1 MYVLIYADD
10 LVITGNSLPSI
21 IKFKVYLGSCF
32 HMTDLELLKYFLGI
46 EIARNP
52 SGIYL
57 CQRKYTLEIIYET
70 SLIGAKLVST
80 LLEPNYNLAKASGPF
95 FDKPDQ
101 YRRLVGKL
109 IYLTLTHPDL
119 VYAIH
124 TLAQFM
130 QTPRKEHREATIP
143 VGLYLK
149 GRSGQGILLHSNSR
163 LLLFAFC
170 DFDWATCPI
179 TRRSLL

>member
-1 MYVLIYADD
+1 MVFQTHCATLCKCGFFQSYADYSLFTYHHNDVFLYVLIYADD

-21 IKFKVYLGSCF
+21 IKFKDYLGSCF

-70 SLIGAKLVST
+70 SLIGAKPVST

-124 TLAQFM
+124 TLA
-130 QTPRKEHREATIP
+130 
-143 VGLYLK
+143 
-149 GRSGQGILLHSNSR
+149 
-163 LLLFAFC
+163 
-170 DFDWATCPI
+170 
-179 TRRSLL
+179 